1 MFDWKVVQ
9 ALAKRELAGYLANP
23 AGYVFL
29 TLFIAATSAG
39 AFLQEG
45 FFARNLADLALLNK
59 VMPLILMLFVPAV
72 TMNLWAEE
80 RRVGTDELLLTMSV
94 RDLEVVLGKFLGAL
108 GVYTVGLGFSLANV
122 AMLAWLGEPDAGLMV
137 STYLGYWLMGAA
149 FVALGLLGSMFS
161 SNATVAFI
169 LAALGCAG
177 LVFSGSAPWANG
189 IIGCS
194 VFAGVA
200 ALAVVSVTGSSRYAG
215 FVALAGALAHPNH
228 LQHGARKQVDLTHR
242 LGEPAAG
249 QHALGCGGEARLEH
263 QVVGAV
269 GRARQRVR
277 QRDACVEQSAEHPAE
292 PLGGRVDDH
301 LRQRRSAQH
310 GGVGSNG
317 WLDAIL

>member
-80 RRVGTDELLLTMSV
+80 RRVGTDELLLTMPV

-108 GVYTVGLGFSLANV
+108 GVYTVGLAFSLANV

-149 FVALGLLGSMFS
+149 FVAIGLLGSMFS

-215 FVALAGALAHPNH
+215 FVALAGALV
-228 LQHGARKQVDLTHR
+228 G
-242 LGEPAAG
+242 LGLWLSNAWPGFVETFG
-249 QHALGCGGEARLEH
+249 LLG
-263 QVVGAV
+263 
-269 GRARQRVR
+269 
-277 QRDACVEQSAEHPAE
+277 
-292 PLGGRVDDH
+292 VDDH
-301 LRQRRSAQH
+301 FYGFGEGVVRLGDVVYFLGITTVVLYLCTFMIGRRL
-310 GGVGSNG
+310 
-317 WLDAIL
+317 W